1 MALPAIYEPGTMTP
15 SVQDDGT
22 PSHKTTLTTSPLL
35 SLPREIRDYICAR
48 LLRAGDLTILRASKQ
63 LNHEAAERLHREGVC
78 RISIGFPYD
87 SGVDFVFPQKWKNIQ
102 NFQFRVFYGYGSTL
116 AYRPVLLQLERFAD
130 LTETDLKRE
139 CLITIE
145 LSTVDSRPPI
155 RLQAFRM
162 THILEGIACL
172 TTFKTVVVMLVPN
185 QYGVL
190 RNIAEPADEK
200 TMADIWSMIRGKLLP
215 ELGPAKLVGDA
226 DGEGQRLI
234 FHPQEF
240 RNSLAR
246 T

>member
-15 SVQDDGT
+15 YVQDDGT
-22 PSHKTTLTTSPLL
+22 PTHKTTLTTSPLL
-35 SLPREIRDYICAR
+35 SLPREIRDNIYAW
-48 LLRAGDLTILRASKQ
+48 LLRAGDLAILRASKQ
-63 LNHEAAERLHREGVC
+63 LSHEAAERLHREGVC
-78 RISIGFPYD
+78 RMRIGFPND
-87 SGVDFVFPQKWKNIQ
+87 SVFPPKWKHIQ
-102 NFQFRVFYGYGSTL
+102 NFQFRVSYGYGSAL
-116 AYRPVLLQLERFAD
+116 ASWPVFLQLKRFAD

-145 LSTVDSRPPI
+145 LTAVDSRPPI

-172 TTFKTVVVMLVPN
+172 TTFKTVVVILVPN
-185 QYGVL
+185 QYEFW
-190 RNIAEPADEK
+190 RNIAEPADKK
-200 TMADIWSMIRGKLLP
+200 TMAESWSMIRGKLLP

-226 DGEGQRLI
+226 DGEGRRLI

-246 T
+246 R